1 MPFAS
6 VGDVD
11 LYFEDV
17 GEGYPLVLCHGGFSD
32 VSEWDP
38 QVDVLSKKYRVVRY
52 DRRGCGRSIPK
63 EVEQLAELWVK
74 DLRALIEYLG
84 LGQVVIG
91 GVSYGGMLVLEYLL
105 EHQQTCKAA
114 VIVSSTAR
122 GRVKTGPRS
131 VYFPNRFS
139 EISSIMVPT
148 LVVQAMDD
156 NTFPVKHGEEMVA
169 RMPFS
174 ELVVLEGGHT
184 INNEN
189 PSEFNRV
196 LLEFLGKVVRS
207 N

>member
-114 VIVSSTAR
+114 VIVSSTASW
-122 GRVKTGPRS
+122 RVKTGPRS

-174 ELVVLEGGHT
+174 ELVVLEVGTQSIMKIHQSST
-184 INNEN
+184 V
-189 PSEFNRV
+189 SC
-196 LLEFLGKVVRS
+196 
-207 N
+207 

>member
-114 VIVSSTAR
+114 VIVSSTAS

-196 LLEFLGKVVRS
+196 LLEFLGKVVWS